1 MGRLSAFMRLSA
13 FILGAAAGGGFPQWN
28 CNCDVC
34 RLAWAG
40 DPRVKPRTQTS
51 IAVTSGP
58 NGSSSVVDSRFVL
71 INASP
76 DLRQQ
81 IIATPA
87 LQPRGLRMSPIAAVV
102 LTGGEVDQTAGLL
115 TLRERGPFGLYGTDG
130 TLSTLA
136 ANTIFSVLGADV
148 VPRRAIRPGAA
159 FGLPGGIEAELF
171 LVPGKAPLY
180 LEGDHPALEAETDA
194 NVGIELRARGAR
206 LVFIPGA
213 AKLTPAIASRLAEAD
228 VVLFDGTL
236 FSDDEMITARAGAKT
251 GRRMGHMPVGGPD
264 GTLAALAGL
273 SRRRILIHINNTNPI
288 LIEGSPQRRA
298 VEAAGFEVAED
309 GMRIEL

>member
-115 TLRERGPFGLYGTDG
+115 TLRERGPFGLYGTQG

-136 ANTIFSVLGADV
+136 ASTIFGVLGADV
-148 VPRRAIRPGAA
+148 VPRRAIRPGASFA
-159 FGLPGGIEAELF
+159 LPGGIEAELF
-171 LVPGKAPLY
+171 RVPGKAPLY
-180 LEGDHPALEAETDA
+180 LEGDDPELEAETDA
-194 NVGIELRARGAR
+194 NVGIELRAQGAR

-236 FSDDEMITARAGAKT
+236 FSDDEMIAAGAGAKT

-273 SRRRILIHINNTNPI
+273 ARRRILIHINNTNPI